1 MRIISGTLGGRVL
14 QIPRHASF
22 RPTTD
27 RVKESIF
34 NMLAHRMS
42 LANAHVCDLFAGS
55 GALGLEALSRG
66 AAHVT
71 FVERDRHSLDALRRN
86 IAALD
91 VADRCTLQ
99 PVPVESFLQRLI
111 PAEATFDLVLADPP
125 YALTLAVEQLAN
137 VRALLKPEALFV
149 YEHDGRQTAAMING
163 LEILLARSFGTTAC
177 TIYQRLE
184 VLP

>member
-1 MRIISGTLGGRVL
+1 MRIISGSLGGRVL
-14 QIPRHASF
+14 QVPRHAAF

-34 NMLAHRMS
+34 NMLAHRMDF
-42 LANAHVCDLFAGS
+42 AGARVCDLFAGS

-66 AAHVT
+66 ASEVT
-71 FVERDRHSLDALRRN
+71 FVERDRHSLEALRRN

-91 VADRCTLQ
+91 VTDRCTVQ
-99 PVPVESFLQRLI
+99 PVSVESYLRRS
-111 PAEATFDLVLADPP
+111 PAAEPAFDLIVADPP
-125 YALTLAVEQLAN
+125 YAFTLQGEQLAAL
-137 VRALLKPEALFV
+137 RTLLRAGALLV
-149 YEHDGRQTAAMING
+149 YEHDGRLRPDTVDELDLVLTRN
-163 LEILLARSFGTTAC
+163 FGTTAC